1 MQLSEVV
8 EKYLSLRDK
17 RDTINREAKEKAAQI
32 NANLEKIEGYIL
44 KAFEAQGVES
54 VKTASGT
61 AYRATQTSATVADW
75 DSFLAHVVARKE
87 WELLERRCAK
97 KAVET
102 YTEDNGT
109 LPPGVNWRAENI
121 INVRRS

>member
-8 EKYLSLRDK
+8 EKYLAMRDK
-17 RDTINREAKEKAAQI
+17 RDTINREAKEKCAEI
-32 NANLEKIEGYIL
+32 NENLAKIEGFLL

-61 AYRATQTSATVADW
+61 AYRATQTSATVGDW
-75 DSFLAHVVARKE
+75 ESFLALVVARKE

-97 KAVET
+97 KAVEA
-102 YTEDNGT
+102 YVEQNGT
-109 LPPGVNWRAENI
+109 LPAGVNWRAENI